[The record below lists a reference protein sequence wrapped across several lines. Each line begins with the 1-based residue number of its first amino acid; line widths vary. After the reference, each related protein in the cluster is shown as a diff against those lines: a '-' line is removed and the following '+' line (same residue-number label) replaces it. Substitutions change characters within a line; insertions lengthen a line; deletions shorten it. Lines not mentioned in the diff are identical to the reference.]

1 MAPEVNTSQKYD
13 GFAADVWSLG
23 VCLFAMVCG
32 AVPFRGNNVEELQS
46 VIQKSDFVYPDNL
59 SKTLSKEV

>member
-1 MAPEVNTSQKYD
+1 MAPEVHVSRQYD

-32 AVPFRGNNVEELQS
+32 AVPFRAKDIEELS
-46 VIQKSDFVYPDNL
+46 VAVLKCDLVFPDNL
-59 SKTLSKEV
+59 DS